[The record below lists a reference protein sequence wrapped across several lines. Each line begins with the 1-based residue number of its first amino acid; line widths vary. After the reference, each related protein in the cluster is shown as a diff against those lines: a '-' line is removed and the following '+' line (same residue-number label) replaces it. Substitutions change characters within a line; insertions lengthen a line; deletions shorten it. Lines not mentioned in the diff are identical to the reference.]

1 MGTNGDESGSAEVEG
16 CVDLKGGF
24 SVNAGA
30 QGSFFDIFNDKTQVS
45 IFSKEF
51 ELFQVS
57 KSWSYDE
64 HVCLTKN
71 LKEMFHWF
79 NSNLNLVINLNANIH
94 FNLYRGDSY
103 YFLSLL

>member
-1 MGTNGDESGSAEVEG
+1 MDTNGDESGSAEVEG

-57 KSWSYDE
+57 ES
-64 HVCLTKN
+64 
-71 LKEMFHWF
+71 
-79 NSNLNLVINLNANIH
+79 
-94 FNLYRGDSY
+94 
-103 YFLSLL
+103 

>member
-1 MGTNGDESGSAEVEG
+1 MDANGDESGSAEVEG

-57 KSWSYDE
+57 KSRYYDG
-64 HVCLTKN
+64 HICLSKI
-71 LKEMFHWF
+71 LKEMFH
-79 NSNLNLVINLNANIH
+79 
-94 FNLYRGDSY
+94 
-103 YFLSLL
+103 